1 MHLVSSRKEANTL
14 LRAGRRQKSAM
25 TGQRDLLLP
34 DDHSLAS
41 LPCVIPGDKLFRILD
56 YDVTSDSVMT
66 LSSSLKELL
75 SPDPETVRRSSEKNT
90 KTYMKPPP
98 STQFS

>member
-1 MHLVSSRKEANTL
+1 
-14 LRAGRRQKSAM
+14 M

-75 SPDPETVRRSSEKNT
+75 SPD
-90 KTYMKPPP
+90 TYGDLQKRTPKHI
-98 STQFS
+98 